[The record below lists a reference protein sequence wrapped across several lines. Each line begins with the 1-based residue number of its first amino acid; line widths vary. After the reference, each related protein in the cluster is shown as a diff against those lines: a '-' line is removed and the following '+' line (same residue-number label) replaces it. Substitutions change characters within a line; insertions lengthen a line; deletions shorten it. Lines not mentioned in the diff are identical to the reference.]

1 VSGSGDKTA
10 RIWDMA
16 TGSCVFDL
24 RIEDMVQGEIGP
36 IDAGIT
42 SVAREYRSGG
52 PHPRAWLII
61 QDVVLCR
68 QSLPIRDSSL
78 LVVWIRSSEYGTP

>member
-1 VSGSGDKTA
+1 MSGSGDKTA

-42 SVAREYRSGG
+42 SVARKHYSEASC
-52 PHPRAWLII
+52 PRA
-61 QDVVLCR
+61 
-68 QSLPIRDSSL
+68 
-78 LVVWIRSSEYGTP
+78 